1 MTLLYTLSIYKYII
15 VQKDAIVASLKS
27 IFTMLRP
34 TPERKTLTAS
44 YRGSTTKHCI
54 VFLTFLPY
62 IEFFSYKFNIT
73 TFFEPRVTKLYN
85 PFSYSNNFS

>member
-27 IFTMLRP
+27 ISTMLRP

-44 YRGSTTKHCI
+44 YRGSTTKLI

-85 PFSYSNNFS
+85 PFSYLNNFS